1 MYPDYE
7 DRIHFIVIGQDSGE
21 SAGKLRSFMNNNGYT
36 WPTIPY
42 DKVVV
47 LDDYEIIVQA
57 SAVVLDANGIIVS
70 RSSYS
75 GSNRWRDLF
84 EELLAG

>member
-1 MYPDYE
+1 VYPDYE

-36 WPTIPY
+36 WTTIPY
-42 DKVVV
+42 DKPVN
-47 LDDYEIIVQA
+47 DDYRITVQA
-57 SAVVLDANGIIVS
+57 SSVVMDANGIIVS

-75 GSNRWRDLF
+75 GSDRWRDLF

>member
-7 DRIHFIVIGQDSGE
+7 DRIHFIVIGQDGGE
-21 SAGKLRSFMNNNGYT
+21 SASKLRSFMDNNGYT
-36 WPTIPY
+36 WSTIPY
-42 DKVVV
+42 DKAVN
-47 LDDYEIIVQA
+47 DDYRITVQA
-57 SAVVLDANGIIVS
+57 SSVVMDANGIIVS

-75 GSNRWRDLF
+75 GSDRWRDLF